1 MPNQN
6 LADLVTLKQTSEHIV
21 LEILKTGQPAK
32 QFALREIGKLPD
44 GTSKFD
50 VPKSEIYAYF
60 ARDLADGSVLTAM
73 RRKEVPFTRRMKLY
87 EAGIAAGL
95 HVVEP
100 EEGKQRGPKNAA
112 LTLENLTQAHVK
124 SAKPAPDND
133 NL

>member
-32 QFALREIGKLPD
+32 QFALREVGKMPD

-60 ARDLADGSVLTAM
+60 ARDLADGSVLTCM
-73 RRKEVPFTRRMKLY
+73 RRKEVPFARRLALY
-87 EAGIAAGL
+87 KAGLDAGL

-112 LTLENLTQAHVK
+112 LTLENLLGVK
-124 SAKPAPDND
+124 AEKPTSE